1 MQADGQLRRHTPASP
16 VFLVRR
22 CDPDLLKELARVK
35 LVLVRSG
42 MLMLLEY
49 HGLDYY
55 ARAGIREV
63 LGALMQQEQ
72 Q

>member
-1 MQADGQLRRHTPASP
+1 

-22 CDPDLLKELARVK
+22 RDPDILKELARVK

-42 MLMLLEY
+42 MLMLLQCHGWEY
-49 HGLDYY
+49 YTW
-55 ARAGIREV
+55 AATPEV

>member
-1 MQADGQLRRHTPASP
+1 

-22 CDPDLLKELARVK
+22 GDPDLLKELARVK

-42 MLMLLEY
+42 MLMLLQY
-49 HGLDYY
+49 HGLEYY
-55 ARAGIREV
+55 AWAATREV

>member
-1 MQADGQLRRHTPASP
+1 M
-16 VFLVRR
+16 
-22 CDPDLLKELARVK
+22 KELARVK

-55 ARAGIREV
+55 ARAGIRIV